1 MFVGCP
7 HHASKLDRR
16 SVPTCPA
23 PFFLLKRVSF
33 GGNGSFARA
42 GGAEASSSCKKDP
55 RFAMSRQH
63 NREKRWE
70 ECERVCHLP
79 EVHKLRE
86 AFVHNPCAAVSCG
99 GLYDVL
105 EVRVTGPTKAPRSPM
120 SQHEKIQDTL
130 EISLFTCPVSRS
142 GEQ

>member
-70 ECERVCHLP
+70 ESCKAFDWGACVSPSGSPQTQRSVCAQP
-79 EVHKLRE
+79 MCCRQLRW
-86 AFVHNPCAAVSCG
+86 P
-99 GLYDVL
+99 L
-105 EVRVTGPTKAPRSPM
+105 
-120 SQHEKIQDTL
+120 
-130 EISLFTCPVSRS
+130 
-142 GEQ
+142 